1 MAGSR
6 RRIGWSVYGLT
17 DPVKPALKLGL
28 SHNLALTPQLR
39 QAIRLLQ
46 LSAVELEAEISA
58 LLEANPLLERVDA
71 EADAVGDETGLSAKP
86 LESALSTA
94 SDGHTANGEDGG
106 APEVATA
113 TDEDHSERA
122 GDDASLDDWS
132 MDEIDDAAWA
142 VRAPPIDGEVDSEPF
157 GQRAAAAES
166 LTEHLARQLDFAPWS
181 PRDRRIAEAIIA
193 LLDDDGYLRETN
205 DALRELIGEAA
216 GAVSDAEIDA
226 VRHRLQRFDPAGVA
240 SRTLAECLAVQL
252 AELPADTPHLALAR
266 ILVGKHLEALARDGL
281 RLAQRL
287 AVTQAD
293 LEQAVHLIRS
303 LCPRPGQ
310 TLTSAPPEYVVPDV
324 YAEKIDGRWRVRL
337 NPACQPSLAINRHY
351 ERLAAAARGEAGSYL
366 RSRLQEARWLIKS
379 LASRGQT
386 LTRVANCLVRQQG
399 AFLDYGPQAMRPL
412 TLREVAAEIGVHES
426 TVSRVTTRK
435 YMHTP
440 RGTFELRHFFS
451 VGLATDEGGEASAT
465 AIRAMI
471 RKLVD
476 EENPAR
482 PWSDSAMA
490 DELKRRG
497 IAVARRTIA
506 KYREAM
512 RIPASTERC
521 RLG

>member
-1 MAGSR
+1 M
-6 RRIGWSVYGLT
+6 
-17 DPVKPALKLGL
+17 KPALKLGL
-28 SHNLALTPQLR
+28 SQNLTLTPQLR

-46 LSAVELEAEISA
+46 LSAVELEAEINE
-58 LLEANPLLERVDA
+58 LLDANPLLERVEAEPDAGSEDA
-71 EADAVGDETGLSAKP
+71 EAPVEPVEPAV
-86 LESALSTA
+86 TA
-94 SDGHTANGEDGG
+94 SGDGPAAAADEGPVPDSAAATEDDDG
-106 APEVATA
+106 
-113 TDEDHSERA
+113 ERA
-122 GDDASLDDWS
+122 VDDASLDDWS
-132 MDEIDDAAWA
+132 MEELGDAAWEA
-142 VRAPPIDGEVDSEPF
+142 RGPAADDDGDIY
-157 GQRAAAAES
+157 GHRAAAAES

-193 LLDDDGYLRETN
+193 SLDDDGYLRETN
-205 DALRELIGEAA
+205 DALRELVGGDV
-216 GAVSDAEIDA
+216 GALTDAEIEA

-240 SRTLAECLAVQL
+240 SRTLAECLMVQL
-252 AELPADTPHLALAR
+252 GELPADTPQLALAR
-266 ILVGKHLEALARDGL
+266 ILVAEHLEALARDGL
-281 RLAQRL
+281 RLAHRL
-287 AVTQAD
+287 AVAPAD
-293 LEQAVHLIRS
+293 LEHAIELIRG

-310 TLTSAPPEYVVPDV
+310 TLAAAPPEYVVPDV
-324 YAEKIDGRWRVRL
+324 YADKVDGRWRVRL
-337 NPACQPSLAINRHY
+337 NPACQPTLAVNRHY
-351 ERLAAAARGEAGSYL
+351 ERLAAGARGEDGSYL
-366 RSRLQEARWLIKS
+366 RGRLQEARWLIKS
-379 LASRGQT
+379 LAARGET
-386 LTRVANCLVRQQG
+386 LTKVANCLVRQQG

-440 RGTFELRHFFS
+440 RGTFELKHFFS

-512 RIPASTERC
+512 RIPSSTERS

>member
-1 MAGSR
+1 
-6 RRIGWSVYGLT
+6 
-17 DPVKPALKLGL
+17 VKPALKLGL
-28 SHNLALTPQLR
+28 SQNLTLTPQLR

-46 LSAVELEAEISA
+46 LSAVELEAEINE
-58 LLEANPLLERVDA
+58 LLDANPLLELVDA
-71 EADAVGDETGLSAKP
+71 EPDAGGEEPEPPGD
-86 LESALSTA
+86 STEPVLA
-94 SDGHTANGEDGG
+94 GAGDGPTANGDDRG

-113 TDEDHSERA
+113 DDDDGERA

-132 MDEIDDAAWA
+132 MDEVGDAAWEA
-142 VRAPPIDGEVDSEPF
+142 RGPATDNDADGEPY

-166 LTEHLARQLDFAPWS
+166 LTEHLAHQLDFAPWS

-193 LLDDDGYLRETN
+193 SLDDDGYLRESN
-205 DALRELIGEAA
+205 DALRELIGMEV
-216 GAVSDAEIDA
+216 GTVGDAEIEA

-252 AELPADTPHLALAR
+252 AELPADTPQLALAR
-266 ILVGKHLEALARDGL
+266 ILVAEHLEALARDGL
-281 RLAQRL
+281 RLAHRL
-287 AVTQAD
+287 AVAPAD
-293 LEQAVHLIRS
+293 LEHAIELIRG

-310 TLTSAPPEYVVPDV
+310 TLAAAPPEYVVPDV
-324 YAEKIDGRWRVRL
+324 YAEKVDGRWRVRL
-337 NPACQPSLAINRHY
+337 NPACQPSLAVNRHY
-351 ERLAAAARGEAGSYL
+351 ERLAAGARGEDGSYL
-366 RSRLQEARWLIKS
+366 RGRLQEARWLIKS
-379 LASRGQT
+379 LVTRGET

-440 RGTFELRHFFS
+440 RGTFELKHFFS

-482 PWSDSAMA
+482 PWSDNAMA

-512 RIPASTERC
+512 RIPSSTERC